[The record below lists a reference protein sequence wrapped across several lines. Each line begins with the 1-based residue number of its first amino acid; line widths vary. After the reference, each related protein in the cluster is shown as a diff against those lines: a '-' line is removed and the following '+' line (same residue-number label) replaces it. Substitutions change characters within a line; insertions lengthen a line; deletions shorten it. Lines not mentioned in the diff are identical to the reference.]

1 MKLWTTL
8 LLLPTLSAAQSAKD
22 LPLQARLGVT
32 RGESAGTYLTEIK
45 IERTAYISRDYCAA
59 AGMFGTYPAIV
70 EKEKVVRLQV
80 GKKVCKYHVIDTRPL
95 LVRTP
100 PKH

>member
-1 MKLWTTL
+1 MKLLTIL

-22 LPLQARLGVT
+22 LPPARLGVT
-32 RGESAGTYLTEIK
+32 RGETAGSYLTEIK

-70 EKEKVVRLQV
+70 ENEKVVRLHV